1 MGTARAMTNN
11 PADAFDPM
19 RFALQCIRSICKDS
33 PRNGQTWHDID
44 EIAANAL
51 SAARTDR
58 DGWMP
63 IETAPKDGTP
73 MLLCNWSGPEQDV
86 LPVSSGFWSRISDE
100 WFSEISARKINPTHW
115 QRLPST
121 PVKQEGQMG

>member
-1 MGTARAMTNN
+1 MTNN

-51 SAARTDR
+51 SAAKTDR
-58 DGWMP
+58 DG
-63 IETAPKDGTP
+63 
-73 MLLCNWSGPEQDV
+73 
-86 LPVSSGFWSRISDE
+86 VSQNKSLYDYTDA
-100 WFSEISARKINPTHW
+100 EIANEHYRRAQVFLGDQRVGVTVPSA
-115 QRLPST
+115 
-121 PVKQEGQMG
+121 PVKQEGKMG

>member
-51 SAARTDR
+51 SAAKTDR

-63 IETAPKDGTP
+63 IESAPKDTP
-73 MLLCNWSGPEQDV
+73 VLVFVPVNRPERRILLCHLSDDCGWGITGGAV
-86 LPVSSGFWSRISDE
+86 LL
-100 WFSEISARKINPTHW
+100 ARPTYW
-115 QRLPST
+115 QPLPSA
-121 PVKQEGQMG
+121 PVKQEGKMG